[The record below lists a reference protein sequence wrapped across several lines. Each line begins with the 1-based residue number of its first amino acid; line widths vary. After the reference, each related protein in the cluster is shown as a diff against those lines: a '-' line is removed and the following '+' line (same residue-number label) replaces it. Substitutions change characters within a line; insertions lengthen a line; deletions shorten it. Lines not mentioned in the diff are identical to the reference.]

1 VGKTMNYAKRLFQR
15 IMGRTNDYLS
25 WEEYSLR
32 LNMLD
37 DFYFA
42 QNAYDLSFKN
52 IS

>member
-1 VGKTMNYAKRLFQR
+1 MNYTKRIFQR

-32 LNMLD
+32 LNLLD

-42 QNAYDLSFKN
+42 QHAYGLSIEN
-52 IS
+52 IV